1 MQHGL
6 LQEPDMGFIRFLVE
20 EAEPCFP
27 YYEVQ
32 AVARP
37 CLRLVVSAGKPT
49 LGTLSAQSLERLS
62 DR

>member
-37 CLRLVVSAGKPT
+37 CLRLVVSAEKPK
-49 LGTLSAQSLERLS
+49 LGTPSAQSLERLS